1 MLTIKQEA
9 LMRKALVPVVATA
22 FLAVAAVPSRADGPA
37 GSCPVPYNLVAI
49 SDLPSFVQPAAIAL
63 DQKGNGDG
71 YLCVMPFPGNAANAI
86 GEPVNA
92 IDNRVQAH

>member
-1 MLTIKQEA
+1 MH
-9 LMRKALVPVVATA
+9 KALPPLVAATA
-22 FLAVAAVPSRADGPA
+22 FLGIAAVPASADGPA
-37 GSCPVPYNLVAI
+37 GGCPTPYTRVAI
-49 SDLPSFVQPAAIAL
+49 SDLPPFAQPAAIAL

-92 IDNRVQAH
+92 IDNRVQAQ